1 MSKEIKIES
10 MGYGTFGV
18 GRSEGKVYFV
28 HGSAPGD
35 TVTIKFEEDKKSYV
49 EAQVDEVLEAGSSR
63 VEAPCEYYAKCG
75 GCSWQHLNYTA
86 QTKWKER
93 NLLETLKR
101 VGKADITRVDQVH
114 LSPKE
119 MGYRQRAQYK
129 VFGSKFGF
137 FEKNS
142 HSVVDIKEC
151 PLVDNKINEVFRE
164 VKSFMGALKTPMYE
178 FELSK
183 SLDGKVVMAAII
195 EEDFEYDWLQLLDNI
210 EALQGIEVRV
220 KALDAHGYGRRIL
233 IAGNNIIRYD
243 VDDKKLTQTPIGF
256 MQINLEQ
263 NGKLIERLKDAVRS
277 LDGDH
282 LVELFS
288 GNGNLT
294 IPLAGSFKK
303 VTTVE
308 LIKESIMTAKNNA
321 RINDV
326 ENIKF
331 LRGVAEDLKDLEVD
345 GKAVL
350 LIDPPRS
357 GAKQALKEVV
367 KSGIDFQSIIY
378 VSCAPPT
385 LARDVN
391 YLTQNG
397 YKLEKVEMFDFF
409 PQTWHVETMAVLKKI

>member
-1 MSKEIKIES
+1 

-18 GRSEGKVYFV
+18 GRLDGKVHFV
-28 HGSAPGD
+28 HGAAPGD
-35 TVTIKFEEDKKSYV
+35 TVTIKNEEDKKSFV
-49 EAQVDEVLEAGSSR
+49 EAQVDEIIEAGSSR

-101 VGKADITRVDQVH
+101 VGKADITRVDKVH

-129 VFGSKFGF
+129 VFESKFGF

-151 PLVDNKINEVFRE
+151 PLVDHKINEVFRE
-164 VKSFMGALKTPMYE
+164 VKSFMGAVKTPMYE

-183 SLDGKVVMAAII
+183 SLDDKIVMAAII
-195 EEDFEYDWLQLLDNI
+195 EEDFEYDWQQLLDNI

-263 NGKLIERLKDAVRS
+263 NRKLIERLKETVQS

-294 IPLAGSFKK
+294 IPLASSFKE

-331 LRGVAEDLKDLEVD
+331 LRGIAEDLKDLEVD

-367 KSGIDFQSIIY
+367 KSGIDFGAIIY

-397 YKLEKVEMFDFF
+397 YKLENVEMFDFF
-409 PQTWHVETMAVLKKI
+409 PQTWHVETLAVLKKV